1 MPLPSVAVA
10 PSALADLLVT
20 LGPLQVPS
28 VTDLPVNTRVALA
41 FSAGVATFFAPCAYP
56 LLPGYVAY
64 FLGSEDDASP
74 TRTDGPF
81 PVTALSRLRR
91 VAVVAGV
98 TSAGFFVVY
107 ALLAGVIAA
116 AGASALP
123 LQQISVLELIVGA
136 ALIALG
142 VAMALG
148 RVEMGQLHVA
158 LPERRRSVGGY
169 FAFGVVYAA
178 AAAGCAAPV
187 FVGVATFAVSAASPG
202 LAAAMFIAYAL
213 GMVLLMFL
221 VTALAALGRETLL
234 RGLSSRSDLLTRLAG
249 VVIAAAGVVQI
260 YLFLFRFGGLELLG
274 LA

>member
-1 MPLPSVAVA
+1 MIDGLLSAWLPAPVPLVQPSVA
-10 PSALADLLVT
+10 
-20 LGPLQVPS
+20 
-28 VTDLPVNTRVALA
+28 DLPVDTRVGLA

-64 FLGSEDDASP
+64 FLGGEDDAAQATTERRLRS
-74 TRTDGPF
+74 RTL
-81 PVTALSRLRR
+81 TRLRR
-91 VAVVAGV
+91 AAVVAGV
-98 TSAGFFVVY
+98 TSAGFFLVY
-107 ALLAGVIAA
+107 AVLAGVIAA

-123 LQQISVLELIVGA
+123 LQQISVLELVVGA
-136 ALIALG
+136 ALVVLG
-142 VAMALG
+142 TAMALG
-148 RVEMGQLHVA
+148 RVTMGQLHVA

-187 FVGVATFAVSAASPG
+187 FVGVATFAVSAASPA
-202 LAAAMFIAYAL
+202 LAVAMFGAYAL
-213 GMVLLMFL
+213 GMVSLMFL

-234 RGLSSRSDLLTRLAG
+234 RGLSRRSELLTRLAG

-260 YLFLFRFGGLELLG
+260 HLFLFRFGGLELLG